1 MKEKLYRQTCVYN
14 FISEKQFKV
23 EKETANL
30 LSIEILFKL
39 YDLNTNKEILFN
51 KYYNNE
57 IIGVLKEE
65 QGNSLILKNFYLSD
79 YIKIF
84 VDKDKLYKIVT
95 DDEKSNKLGFKIDFE
110 IINYYKHS
118 DNSDN
123 SENSLYGKVKI
134 SKETFLKA
142 LKNNINNFL
151 KAEDH
156 DFKLN
161 LPISYKNHYKIKI

>member
-1 MKEKLYRQTCVYN
+1 MEKEFYREACIYN
-14 FISEKQFKV
+14 FISENPFEIENKK
-23 EKETANL
+23 ANM

-51 KYYNNE
+51 KYYNDE

-65 QGNSLILKNFYLSD
+65 QENSLSLKKFYLSN

-95 DDEKSNKLGFKIDFE
+95 DDEKLNKLGFKIDFE
-110 IINYYKHS
+110 IINYYKYS
-118 DNSDN
+118 DDP
-123 SENSLYGKVKI
+123 ENEVYGDIKI
-134 SKETFLKA
+134 SKEIFLKA

-151 KAEDH
+151 KAKDN

>member
-1 MKEKLYRQTCVYN
+1 MEKEFYRETCIYN
-14 FISEKQFKV
+14 FISENPFEIENKK
-23 EKETANL
+23 ANM

-51 KYYNNE
+51 KYYNDE

-65 QGNSLILKNFYLSD
+65 QENSLSLKKFYLSN

-95 DDEKSNKLGFKIDFE
+95 DDEKLNKLGFKIDFE
-110 IINYYKHS
+110 IINYYKYS
-118 DNSDN
+118 SY
-123 SENSLYGKVKI
+123 SEDESNCNIKI
-134 SKETFLKA
+134 SKERFLEV

-151 KAEDH
+151 KAKDIN
-156 DFKLN
+156 FKLN
-161 LPISYKNHYKIKI
+161 LPISYKKFYKV

>member
-1 MKEKLYRQTCVYN
+1 MEKEFYREACIYN
-14 FISEKQFKV
+14 FISKNPFEIENKK
-23 EKETANL
+23 ANM

-51 KYYNNE
+51 KYYNDE

-65 QGNSLILKNFYLSD
+65 QENSLSLKKFYLSN

-95 DDEKSNKLGFKIDFE
+95 DDEKLNKLGFKIDFE
-110 IINYYKHS
+110 IINYYKYS
-118 DNSDN
+118 SY
-123 SENSLYGKVKI
+123 SEDESNCNIKI
-134 SKETFLKA
+134 SKERFLEV

-151 KAEDH
+151 KAKDIN
-156 DFKLN
+156 FKLN
-161 LPISYKNHYKIKI
+161 LPISYKKFYKV

>member
-1 MKEKLYRQTCVYN
+1 MEKELYRETCFYN
-14 FISEKQFKV
+14 FISEKLFKI
-23 EKETANL
+23 EKGKANM

-39 YDLNTNKEILFN
+39 YDLNTGKEILFN

-57 IIGVLKEE
+57 IIGILKEE
-65 QGNSLILKNFYLSD
+65 QEDSLVLKNFYLSD

-84 VDKDKLYKIVT
+84 VDKDELYKIVT
-95 DDEKSNKLGFKIDFE
+95 DDEKLNKLGFKIDFE
-110 IINYYKHS
+110 IINYYKYS
-118 DNSDN
+118 DDP
-123 SENSLYGKVKI
+123 ENEVYGDIKI
-134 SKETFLKA
+134 SKEIFLKA

-151 KAEDH
+151 KAKDN

>member
-1 MKEKLYRQTCVYN
+1 MEKEFYREACIYN
-14 FISEKQFKV
+14 FISENPFEIENKK
-23 EKETANL
+23 ANM

-51 KYYNNE
+51 KYYNDE

-65 QGNSLILKNFYLSD
+65 QENSLSLKKFYLSN

-95 DDEKSNKLGFKIDFE
+95 DDEKLNKLGFKIDFE
-110 IINYYKHS
+110 IINYYKYS
-118 DNSDN
+118 SY
-123 SENSLYGKVKI
+123 SEDESNCNIKI
-134 SKETFLKA
+134 SKERFLEV

-151 KAEDH
+151 KAKDIN
-156 DFKLN
+156 FKLN
-161 LPISYKNHYKIKI
+161 LPISYKKFYRV

>member
-1 MKEKLYRQTCVYN
+1 MEKNFYREACIYN
-14 FISEKQFKV
+14 FISENPFEIENKK
-23 EKETANL
+23 TNM

-51 KYYNNE
+51 KYYNDE

-65 QGNSLILKNFYLSD
+65 QENSLSLKKFYLSN

-95 DDEKSNKLGFKIDFE
+95 DDEKLNKLGFKIDFE
-110 IINYYKHS
+110 IINYYKYS
-118 DNSDN
+118 SY
-123 SENSLYGKVKI
+123 SEDESNCNIKI
-134 SKETFLKA
+134 SKERFLEV

-151 KAEDH
+151 KAKDIN
-156 DFKLN
+156 FKLN
-161 LPISYKNHYKIKI
+161 LPISYKKFYKV

>member
-1 MKEKLYRQTCVYN
+1 MEKELYRETCFYN
-14 FISEKQFKV
+14 FISEKLFKI
-23 EKETANL
+23 EKGKANM

-39 YDLNTNKEILFN
+39 YDLNTGKEILFN

-57 IIGVLKEE
+57 IIGILKEE
-65 QGNSLILKNFYLSD
+65 QEDSLVLKNFYLSD

-84 VDKDKLYKIVT
+84 VDKDELYKIVT
-95 DDEKSNKLGFKIDFE
+95 DNEKLNKLGFKIDFE
-110 IINYYKHS
+110 IINYYKYS
-118 DNSDN
+118 DDP
-123 SENSLYGKVKI
+123 ENEVYGDIKI
-134 SKETFLKA
+134 SKEIFLKA

-151 KAEDH
+151 KAKDN

>member
-1 MKEKLYRQTCVYN
+1 MEKEFYREACIYN
-14 FISEKQFKV
+14 FISENPFEIENKK
-23 EKETANL
+23 ANM

-51 KYYNNE
+51 KYYNDE

-65 QGNSLILKNFYLSD
+65 QENSLSLKKFYLSN

-95 DDEKSNKLGFKIDFE
+95 DDEKLNKLGFKIDFE
-110 IINYYKHS
+110 IINYYKYS
-118 DNSDN
+118 SYSKDESNCN
-123 SENSLYGKVKI
+123 IKI
-134 SKETFLKA
+134 SKERFLEV

-151 KAEDH
+151 KAKDIN
-156 DFKLN
+156 FKLN
-161 LPISYKNHYKIKI
+161 LPISYKKFYKV

>member
-1 MKEKLYRQTCVYN
+1 MEKEFYREACIYN
-14 FISEKQFKV
+14 FISENPFEIENKK
-23 EKETANL
+23 ANM

-51 KYYNNE
+51 KYYNDE

-65 QGNSLILKNFYLSD
+65 QENSLSLKKFYLSN

-95 DDEKSNKLGFKIDFE
+95 DDEKLNKLGFKIDFE
-110 IINYYKHS
+110 IINYYKYS
-118 DNSDN
+118 SY
-123 SENSLYGKVKI
+123 SEDESNCNIKI
-134 SKETFLKA
+134 SKERFLEV

-151 KAEDH
+151 KAKDIN
-156 DFKLN
+156 FKLN
-161 LPISYKNHYKIKI
+161 LPISYKKFYKV